1 MSSFLYRLGRAAA
14 RARVLVVA
22 LWVVVLAVAGG
33 AAVLFNQGTDDTFAI
48 PGSESQDALDHLGRV
63 FPEVSGTSAQLVLV
77 VPDGQSVDTATTRTV
92 VGAAVARIEK
102 VDQVATVVDPFGD
115 DVSGAVSAD
124 GRAALIAVPMSVD
137 LAAVAPTTKTEL
149 SDIADDLASSVGNGA
164 KVYTGGDA
172 FSNRVP
178 KLSPTEGIGLII
190 ALLVLVLMF
199 RSLIAAVMPLLTA
212 ILGVGVSIGLV
223 YLATLVTPISSTAPM
238 LAVMLGLAVGIDYA
252 LFLLSR
258 HRDQLADG
266 LDVEESIARATATA
280 GSAVIF
286 AGLTVVIALLGL
298 SVAGIPFLTTMGVAA
313 AVAVALAVGIA
324 ITLVPALLSFAGTR
338 LRPRVRKPRRV
349 KKRSKPQIARWWVRT
364 ATKAPLVTVLVVV
377 AGLGVCAIP
386 AADLRLA
393 LPDNGT
399 EEEGSPARDTYEVVS
414 EHFGPGYNG
423 PLIVTADIITS
434 TDPVGLVDKI
444 AADIRELPGVAS
456 VPLAT
461 PNPKGDT
468 GIIQVIPTTAPDSAQ
483 TDELVER
490 LRGQEQ
496 HFLDAYGT
504 QTAVTGITA
513 VGIDVSA
520 QLGSALLPFG
530 ILVVGLSLI
539 LLAMVFRSIWV
550 PVKATFGYLL
560 SVGAAFGAT
569 SFVFQQGHGADLLH
583 VTHTGSVISFLPI
596 ILMGVLFGLAMD
608 YEVFLVS
615 RIREDYVHHGD
626 PHHAIES
633 GFVSASR
640 VVVAAA
646 VIMFAVFAAFV
657 PEGSATIKPIAF
669 SLAVGVFVD
678 AFIVRM
684 TLVPAVLALLGHRA
698 WGLPPKL
705 DRTLPVFDAEG
716 DSLVHELRLADWPGT
731 DEAISAHDLRLDDN
745 RGRPV
750 YSTVDIHLPHGD
762 VLVLHG
768 PGKTALLFTLAGR
781 VTKAKG
787 DLKVLG
793 RVLPQHTHALRRE
806 VAVLRCHDTAD
817 VAGEISSALDDGVR
831 LVLLDDADL
840 VLRPEARDAL
850 RRLLAYSR
858 THDGRPVSFVLTCQ
872 DPARIRDLVPHPP
885 PRPTPLTCT
894 PSASPSR
901 CSDVEAVR
909 QLRPRTGRGPAH
921 LEDVD
926 RPDRRARAG
935 HGAADVGAVV
945 TGDRPRHRH
954 RRGREQRRAGAG
966 QRADHPAGP

>member
-22 LWVVVLAVAGG
+22 VWVVILAAAGG
-33 AAVLFNQGTDDTFAI
+33 AALVANQGTDDAFAI

-77 VPDGQSVDTATTRTV
+77 APAGAKADTPQIR
-92 VGAAVARIEK
+92 AAVAQAVQRIGK
-102 VDQVATVVDPFGD
+102 LDQVATVVNPFDKG
-115 DVSGAVSAD
+115 VNGAVSKD
-124 GRAALIAVPMSVD
+124 GRAALIAVPLKVQLAEVDPATKTQVAGIAAD
-137 LAAVAPTTKTEL
+137 LAKATGTE
-149 SDIADDLASSVGNGA
+149 VR
-164 KVYTGGDA
+164 TGGDA
-172 FSNRVP
+172 FSDRVP
-178 KLSPTEGIGLII
+178 KLSPTEGIGLVI

-199 RSLIAAVMPLLTA
+199 RSLIAAAMPLATA
-212 ILGVGVSIGLV
+212 VLGVGVAGGLIF
-223 YLATLVTPISSTAPM
+223 LATLVTPISSTAPM
-238 LAVMLGLAVGIDYA
+238 LAVMIGLAVGIDYA

-258 HRDQLADG
+258 HRDQLAEG

-298 SVAGIPFLTTMGVAA
+298 AVAGIPFLTTMGIAA
-313 AVAVALAVGIA
+313 AVAVALAVAIA
-324 ITLVPALLSFAGTR
+324 VTLVPALMSFAGKR
-338 LRPRVRKPRRV
+338 LRPRVRKPRR
-349 KKRSKPQIARWWVRT
+349 RTRRRQKPQVARGWVRL

-377 AGLGVCAIP
+377 AGLAVCAIP
-386 AADLRLA
+386 ALSLRLA
-393 LPDNGT
+393 LPDSGT
-399 EEEGSPARDTYEVVS
+399 EEHGSPARDTYDVVS

-434 TDPVGLVDKI
+434 TDPVGLMNKL
-444 AADIRELPGVAS
+444 AEEIRHVPGVAS

-468 GIIQVIPTTAPDSAQ
+468 GIVQVIPATAPDSVQ
-483 TDELVER
+483 TDDLVAR
-490 LRGQEQ
+490 LRGMEP
-496 HFLDAYGT
+496 HFRDAYGA

-520 QLGSALLPFG
+520 QLGDALVPFG

-550 PVKATFGYLL
+550 PIKATAGYLL
-560 SVGAAFGAT
+560 SVAAAFGAT
-569 SFVFQQGHGADLLH
+569 SFVFVQGHLADVLN
-583 VTHTGSVISFLPI
+583 VTHVGSVISFLPI

-615 RIREDYVHHGD
+615 RIREDYVHEGD

-646 VIMFAVFAAFV
+646 VIMLAVFAAFV

-669 SLAVGVFVD
+669 SLAVGVFID

-684 TLVPAVLALLGHRA
+684 TLVPAVLALLGRRA

-705 DRTLPVFDAEG
+705 DRALPVFDAEG
-716 DSLVHELRLADWPGT
+716 DALVRELRLADWPAPDST
-731 DEAISAHDLRLDDN
+731 EAVSARALRLEDD

-750 YSTVDIHLPHGD
+750 YSGIELHLQGGE

-768 PGKTALLFTLAGR
+768 ADACGKTALLYTLAGR
-781 VTKAKG
+781 VTKFTG

-793 RVLPQHTHALRRE
+793 RVLPQHAHALRRD
-806 VAVLRCHDTAD
+806 VAVVPCRDEKDPARQIAD
-817 VAGEISSALDDGVR
+817 ALGSDAGLVVVDDV
-831 LVLLDDADL
+831 DL
-840 VLRPEARDAL
+840 VLRTDVRDRVRALLGDRRTRSGEAA
-850 RRLLAYSR
+850 
-858 THDGRPVSFVLTCQ
+858 TFVLACQ
-872 DPARIRDLVPHPP
+872 DPDRIRDLLP
-885 PRPTPLTCT
+885 
-894 PSASPSR
+894 
-901 CSDVEAVR
+901 
-909 QLRPRTGRGPAH
+909 
-921 LEDVD
+921 
-926 RPDRRARAG
+926 ARATRL
-935 HGAADVGAVV
+935 HGLTAA
-945 TGDRPRHRH
+945 
-954 RRGREQRRAGAG
+954 Q
-966 QRADHPAGP
+966 PAEVR

>member
-33 AAVLFNQGTDDTFAI
+33 TTLLFNQGTDDTFAI
-48 PGSESQDALDHLGRV
+48 PGSESQDALDYLGRV
-63 FPEVSGTSAQLVLV
+63 FPEVSGTSAQLVVLV
-77 VPDGQSVDTATTRTV
+77 PAGQDVDETRDAVT
-92 VGAAVARIEK
+92 AAVARIEK
-102 VDQVATVVDPFGD
+102 VDQVATVVNPFGD
-115 DVSGAVSAD
+115 DISGAVSAD
-124 GRAALIAVPMSVD
+124 KRAALIAVPLSVD
-137 LAAVAPTTKTEL
+137 LAQVEPATRTAL
-149 SDIADDLASSVGNGA
+149 SDIASDLAKETGA
-164 KVYTGGDA
+164 TVYTGGDA
-172 FSNRVP
+172 FSNHVP
-178 KLSPTEGIGLII
+178 KLSPTEGIGLVI
-190 ALLVLVLMF
+190 ALAVLLLMF
-199 RSLIAAVMPLLTA
+199 RSLIAAVMPLMTA
-212 ILGVGVSIGLV
+212 VLGVGISVSLI
-223 YLATLVTPISSTAPM
+223 YLATIVTPISSTAPM

-258 HRDQLADG
+258 HRDQLAEG

-298 SVAGIPFLTTMGVAA
+298 AVAGIPFLTTMGVAA

-324 ITLVPALLSFAGTR
+324 ITLVPALLGFAGTR
-338 LRPRVRKPRRV
+338 LRPRKPRRTR
-349 KKRSKPQIARWWVRT
+349 KRQRPQVARWWVRT
-364 ATKAPLVTVLVVV
+364 ATRAPLVTVVVVV
-377 AGLGVCAIP
+377 AGLAICAVP
-386 AADLRLA
+386 AMDLRLA

-399 EEEGSPARDTYEVVS
+399 EEEGNPARDTYDVVS

-434 TDPVGLVDKI
+434 TDPVGLVDKL
-444 AADIRELPGVAS
+444 AADIRQLPGVAS

-468 GIIQVIPTTAPDSAQ
+468 GIIQVIPTTGPDSPQ
-483 TDELVER
+483 TEDLVDR

-496 HFLDAYGT
+496 HFLDKYGT

-513 VGIDVSA
+513 VGIDVST
-520 QLGSALLPFG
+520 QLGDALLPFG

-550 PVKATFGYLL
+550 PIKATFGYLL

-569 SFVFQQGHGADLLH
+569 SFVFVQGHGAGLLH

-615 RIREDYVHHGD
+615 RMREDYVHHGD
-626 PHHAIES
+626 PHHAIET
-633 GFVSASR
+633 GFISASR

-684 TLVPAVLALLGHRA
+684 TLVPAVLALLGRRA

-705 DRTLPVFDAEG
+705 DRALPVFDAEG

-731 DEAISAHDLRLDDN
+731 DEAISARDLRLEDD
-745 RGRPV
+745 RGHPA
-750 YSTVDIHLPHGD
+750 YSTVDVHLPRGD
-762 VLVLHG
+762 VLVLAG
-768 PGKTALLFTLAGR
+768 PGKSALLFTLAGR

-793 RVLPQHTHALRRE
+793 QVLPQHSHALRRH
-806 VAVLRCHDTAD
+806 VLVLRCHDLPDPT
-817 VAGEISSALDDGVR
+817 GEISTALDDGVE
-831 LVLLDDADL
+831 LVLLDDVDL
-840 VLRPEARDAL
+840 VLRADARNAL
-850 RRLLAYSR
+850 RQLLAHSR
-858 THDGRPVSFVLTCQ
+858 TFEGRSVSFVLTCQ
-872 DPARIRDLVPHPP
+872 DPARIRDLLPVRSHL
-885 PRPTPLTCT
+885 LTL
-894 PSASPSR
+894 SQFAE
-901 CSDVEAVR
+901 V
-909 QLRPRTGRGPAH
+909 H
-921 LEDVD
+921 
-926 RPDRRARAG
+926 
-935 HGAADVGAVV
+935 
-945 TGDRPRHRH
+945 
-954 RRGREQRRAGAG
+954 
-966 QRADHPAGP
+966 

>member
-1 MSSFLYRLGRAAA
+1 MSSFLYGLGRAAA

-22 LWVVVLAVAGG
+22 IWVVALAAIGG
-33 AAVLFNQGTDDTFAI
+33 LTLLFNQGTDDTFAI
-48 PGSESQDALDHLGRV
+48 PGSESQDALDYLGRV

-77 VPDGQSVDTATTRTV
+77 VPGDVDDAR
-92 VGAAVARIEK
+92 AAVGRAVDRIGK
-102 VDQVATVVDPFGD
+102 VDQVATVINPFGK

-124 GRAALIAVPMSVD
+124 KHTALIAVPLKVD
-137 LAAVAPTTKTEL
+137 LAQVEPGTKAEL
-149 SDIADDLASSVGNGA
+149 AAISADLARETGG

-178 KLSPTEGIGLII
+178 KLSPTEGIGLVI
-190 ALLVLVLMF
+190 ALMVLLLMF
-199 RSLIAAVMPLLTA
+199 RSVIAAVMPLLTA
-212 ILGVGVSIGLV
+212 VLGVGISVGLI

-258 HRDQLADG
+258 HRDQLAEG

-298 SVAGIPFLTTMGVAA
+298 AVAGIPFLTTMGVAA
-313 AVAVALAVGIA
+313 AVAVTFAVAIA
-324 ITLVPALLSFAGTR
+324 VTLVPALLAFAGNR
-338 LRPRVRKPRRV
+338 MRPRVRR
-349 KKRSKPQIARWWVRT
+349 KKRRRKPPQIARWWVRT

-377 AGLGVCAIP
+377 AGLAICAIP
-386 AADLRLA
+386 ATDLRLA

-399 EEEGSPARDTYEVVS
+399 EEEGTPARDTYDVVS

-434 TDPVGLVDKI
+434 TDPVGLVRKI
-444 AADIRELPGVAS
+444 ADEIRTLPGVAS

-468 GIIQVIPTTAPDSAQ
+468 GIIQVIPATAPDSPQ
-483 TDELVER
+483 TEELVTR
-490 LRGQEQ
+490 LRDQRQ

-504 QTAVTGITA
+504 KTAVTGITA
-513 VGIDVSA
+513 VGIDVST
-520 QLGSALLPFG
+520 QLGNALIPFG

-550 PVKATFGYLL
+550 PIKATAGYLL

-569 SFVFQQGHGADLLH
+569 SFVFSQGHLADLLG

-615 RIREDYVHHGD
+615 RIREDYVHSVNRAGGD
-626 PHHAIES
+626 PRHAVES
-633 GFVSASR
+633 GFISASR

-678 AFIVRM
+678 AFLVRM

-705 DRTLPVFDAEG
+705 DRSLPVFDAEG
-716 DSLVHELRLADWPGT
+716 DSLVHELRLADWPGA
-731 DEAISAHDLRLDDN
+731 DEAISARNLRLNDD

-750 YSTVDIHLPHGD
+750 YSGVDINLPRGD

-768 PGKTALLFTLAGR
+768 PGPAGKTALLFTLAGR
-781 VTKAKG
+781 VAKVEG

-793 RVLPQHTHALRRE
+793 RVLPQHTHAVRGE
-806 VAVLRCHDTAD
+806 VALVSCREKPDPVLPDD
-817 VAGEISSALDDGVR
+817 VDLILIDDV
-831 LVLLDDADL
+831 DL
-840 VLRPEARDAL
+840 VLRGHNRAAL
-850 RRLLAYSR
+850 REFIARSPASI
-858 THDGRPVSFVLTCQ
+858 VLTCQ
-872 DPARIRDLVPHPP
+872 DPDRIRDLLPA
-885 PRPTPLTCT
+885 RTRLLALTPQL
-894 PSASPSR
+894 
-901 CSDVEAVR
+901 VEVS
-909 QLRPRTGRGPAH
+909 
-921 LEDVD
+921 
-926 RPDRRARAG
+926 
-935 HGAADVGAVV
+935 
-945 TGDRPRHRH
+945 
-954 RRGREQRRAGAG
+954 
-966 QRADHPAGP
+966 

>member
-14 RARVLVVA
+14 RARVLVLA
-22 LWVVVLAVAGG
+22 LWVVVLAAAGG
-33 AAVLFNQGTDDTFAI
+33 AALVFNQGTDDAFAI

-77 VPDGQSVDTATTRTV
+77 VPDGAKADTPGNR
-92 VGAAVARIEK
+92 AAVSEAVTRIGK
-102 VDQVATVVDPFGD
+102 LDQVATVVNPFD
-115 DVSGAVSAD
+115 KNVHGAVSQD
-124 GRAALIAVPMSVD
+124 DRAALIAVPLKVQ
-137 LAAVAPTTKTEL
+137 LAAVDPATKTGL
-149 SDIADDLASSVGNGA
+149 ATIADDLGKQTGA

-178 KLSPTEGIGLII
+178 KLSPTEGIGLLI

-199 RSLIAAVMPLLTA
+199 RSLIAAVMPLVTA
-212 ILGVGVSIGLV
+212 ILGVGVAIGLIF
-223 YLATLVTPISSTAPM
+223 LATLVTPISSTAPM
-238 LAVMLGLAVGIDYA
+238 LAVMIGLAVGIDYA

-258 HRDQLADG
+258 HRDQLTEG

-298 SVAGIPFLTTMGVAA
+298 AVAGIPFLTTMGVAA
-313 AVAVALAVGIA
+313 AVAVALAVAIA
-324 ITLVPALLSFAGTR
+324 VTLVPALMSFAGRR
-338 LRPRVRKPRRV
+338 LRPRTPKPKRTPRR
-349 KKRSKPQIARWWVRT
+349 RKPQIARWWVRV
-364 ATKAPLVTVLVVV
+364 ATKAPLITVLVVV
-377 AGLGVCAIP
+377 AGLAICAIP
-386 AADLRLA
+386 AASLRLA

-399 EEEGSPARDTYEVVS
+399 EEHGSPARDTYEVVS

-434 TDPVGLVDKI
+434 TDPIGLVNKI
-444 AADIRELPGVAS
+444 ADEIRHVPGVAS
-456 VPLAT
+456 VPLST

-468 GIIQVIPTTAPDSAQ
+468 GIIQVVPTTAPDSAQ
-483 TDELVER
+483 TDELVAR
-490 LRGQEQ
+490 LRGLEP

-513 VGIDVSA
+513 VGIDVST

-550 PVKATFGYLL
+550 PIKATAGYLL
-560 SVGAAFGAT
+560 SVAAAFGAT
-569 SFVFQQGHGADLLH
+569 SFVFVQGHLADVLN

-633 GFVSASR
+633 GFISASR

-669 SLAVGVFVD
+669 SLAVGVFID

-684 TLVPAVLALLGHRA
+684 TLVPAVLALLGRRA

-705 DRTLPVFDAEG
+705 DRMLPVFDAEG
-716 DSLVHELRLADWPGT
+716 DALVHELRLADWPT
-731 DEAISAHDLRLDDN
+731 PDSTEAISARALRLEDD
-745 RGRPV
+745 RGHPV
-750 YSTVDIHLPHGD
+750 YTDLDLHLPRGE

-768 PGKTALLFTLAGR
+768 TGACGKTALLYTLAGR
-781 VTKAKG
+781 VTKFTG

-793 RVLPQHTHALRRE
+793 RVLPQHTHALRRD
-806 VAVLRCHDTAD
+806 VAVIPCRDTKDPARQI
-817 VAGEISSALDDGVR
+817 AAALDAG
-831 LVLLDDADL
+831 LVVVDDVDL
-840 VLRPEARDAL
+840 VLRTDVRDRVRA
-850 RRLLAYSR
+850 LLAER
-858 THDGRPVSFVLTCQ
+858 GTATFVLTCQ
-872 DPARIRDLVPHPP
+872 DPERIRDLLPARVTHLHA
-885 PRPTPLTCT
+885 LTAAQ
-894 PSASPSR
+894 P
-901 CSDVEAVR
+901 VEVF
-909 QLRPRTGRGPAH
+909 
-921 LEDVD
+921 
-926 RPDRRARAG
+926 
-935 HGAADVGAVV
+935 
-945 TGDRPRHRH
+945 
-954 RRGREQRRAGAG
+954 
-966 QRADHPAGP
+966 

>member
-14 RARVLVVA
+14 RARVLVLA
-22 LWVVVLAVAGG
+22 LWVVVLAAAGG
-33 AAVLFNQGTDDTFAI
+33 AALLVNQGTDDTFAI

-63 FPEVSGTSAQLVLV
+63 FSEVSGTSAQLVLV
-77 VPDGQSVDTATTRTV
+77 VPEGAKADTPQNR
-92 VGAAVARIEK
+92 AAVAQAVTRIGK
-102 VDQVATVVDPFGD
+102 LDQVATVVNPFD
-115 DVSGAVSAD
+115 KSVSGAVSAD
-124 GRAALIAVPMSVD
+124 GRAALLAVPLKVQLAQVD
-137 LAAVAPTTKTEL
+137 PATKAQLSAIAA
-149 SDIADDLASSVGNGA
+149 DLGTATGA
-164 KVYTGGDA
+164 KVHTGGDA

-178 KLSPTEGIGLII
+178 KLSPTEGIGLVI

-199 RSLIAAVMPLLTA
+199 RSLIAAVMPLATA
-212 ILGVGVSIGLV
+212 VLGVGVAGGLI

-238 LAVMLGLAVGIDYA
+238 LAVMIGLAVGIDYA

-258 HRDQLADG
+258 HRDQLAEG

-298 SVAGIPFLTTMGVAA
+298 AVAGIPFLTTMGVAA
-313 AVAVALAVGIA
+313 AVAVALAVAIA
-324 ITLVPALLSFAGTR
+324 VTLVPALMSFAGKR
-338 LRPRVRKPRRV
+338 LRPRAPKRKRRRRKPRV
-349 KKRSKPQIARWWVRT
+349 ARWWVRL
-364 ATKAPLVTVLVVV
+364 ATKAPLVTVVLVV
-377 AGLGVCAIP
+377 AGLAVCAIP
-386 AADLRLA
+386 ATSLRLA

-399 EEEGSPARDTYEVVS
+399 EEHGSPARDTYDVVS

-434 TDPVGLVDKI
+434 TDPIGLVNKI
-444 AADIRELPGVAS
+444 AEEIRHVPGVAS

-468 GIIQVIPTTAPDSAQ
+468 GIVQVVPATAPDSVQ
-483 TDELVER
+483 TDDLVAR
-490 LRGQEQ
+490 LRGLEP
-496 HFLDAYGT
+496 HFLAAYGT

-550 PVKATFGYLL
+550 PIKATAGYLL
-560 SVGAAFGAT
+560 SVAAAFGAT
-569 SFVFQQGHGADLLH
+569 SFVFVQGHFADALD

-615 RIREDYVHHGD
+615 RIREDYVHSRD
-626 PHHAIES
+626 PRHAIES
-633 GFVSASR
+633 GFISASR

-678 AFIVRM
+678 AFVVRM
-684 TLVPAVLALLGHRA
+684 TLVPAVLALLGRRA

-705 DRTLPVFDAEG
+705 DRALPVFDAEG
-716 DSLVHELRLADWPGT
+716 DALVHELRLADWPAP
-731 DEAISAHDLRLDDN
+731 DSEEAVSARGLRLEDD

-750 YSTVDIHLPHGD
+750 YAGIDVHLRRGE

-768 PGKTALLFTLAGR
+768 AGACGKTALLYTFAGR
-781 VTKAKG
+781 VTKFTG

-793 RVLPQHTHALRRE
+793 RVLPQHTHALRRD
-806 VAVLRCHDTAD
+806 VAVVPCRAEPDPTRRIGDAAL
-817 VAGEISSALDDGVR
+817 VVLDDV
-831 LVLLDDADL
+831 DL
-840 VLRPEARDAL
+840 VLRTDVRDRVRA
-850 RRLLAYSR
+850 LLAERGS
-858 THDGRPVSFVLTCQ
+858 TTFVLTCQ
-872 DPARIRDLVPHPP
+872 DPERIRDLLPGGATHLHA
-885 PRPTPLTCT
+885 LT
-894 PSASPSR
+894 
-901 CSDVEAVR
+901 AV
-909 QLRPRTGRGPAH
+909 QPA
-921 LEDVD
+921 EVS
-926 RPDRRARAG
+926 
-935 HGAADVGAVV
+935 
-945 TGDRPRHRH
+945 
-954 RRGREQRRAGAG
+954 
-966 QRADHPAGP
+966 

>member
-1 MSSFLYRLGRAAA
+1 MTYPTWSGVLVSSLLYRLGRAAA
-14 RARVLVVA
+14 RARVLVLA
-22 LWVVVLAVAGG
+22 LWVVVLAAAGG
-33 AAVLFNQGTDDTFAI
+33 AALLFDHGTDDAFAI

-63 FPEVSGTSAQLVLV
+63 FPEVSGTSAQLVLL
-77 VPDGQSVDTATTRTV
+77 VPDGAKADTPGNR
-92 VGAAVARIEK
+92 AAVSEAVTRIGK
-102 VDQVATVVDPFGD
+102 LDQVATVVNPFD
-115 DVSGAVSAD
+115 ENVHGAVSGD
-124 GRAALIAVPMSVD
+124 GRAALIAVPLKVQLAQVD
-137 LAAVAPTTKTEL
+137 PATKTQL
-149 SDIADDLASSVGNGA
+149 SAIADDLGKQTGA

-178 KLSPTEGIGLII
+178 KLSPTEGIGLLI

-199 RSLIAAVMPLLTA
+199 RSLIAAVMPLVTA
-212 ILGVGVSIGLV
+212 ILGVGVAIGLIF
-223 YLATLVTPISSTAPM
+223 LATLVTPISSTAPM
-238 LAVMLGLAVGIDYA
+238 LAVMIGLAVGIDYA

-258 HRDQLADG
+258 HRDQLAEG

-298 SVAGIPFLTTMGVAA
+298 AVAGIPFLTTMGVAA
-313 AVAVALAVGIA
+313 AVAVALAVAIA
-324 ITLVPALLSFAGTR
+324 VTLVPALMSFAGRR
-338 LRPRVRKPRRV
+338 LRPRTSKPKRTKRRRKPQV
-349 KKRSKPQIARWWVRT
+349 ARWWVRT

-377 AGLGVCAIP
+377 AGLAVCAIP
-386 AADLRLA
+386 GTSLRLA

-399 EEEGSPARDTYEVVS
+399 EEHGSPARDTYEVVS

-434 TDPVGLVDKI
+434 TDPIGLVNKI
-444 AADIRELPGVAS
+444 ADEIRGVPGVAS

-483 TDELVER
+483 TDDLVSR
-490 LRGQEQ
+490 LRGLEP
-496 HFLDAYGT
+496 HFRDVYGT

-513 VGIDVSA
+513 VGIDVST

-550 PVKATFGYLL
+550 PIKATAGYLL
-560 SVGAAFGAT
+560 SVAAAFGAT
-569 SFVFQQGHGADLLH
+569 SFVFVQGHLADVLN

-633 GFVSASR
+633 GFISASR

-669 SLAVGVFVD
+669 SLAVGVFID

-684 TLVPAVLALLGHRA
+684 TLVPAVLALLGRRA

-716 DSLVHELRLADWPGT
+716 DALVHELRLAGWPGT
-731 DEAISAHDLRLDDN
+731 DEAISARDLRMEDD

-750 YSTVDIHLPHGD
+750 YRDVDLRVPRGG

-768 PGKTALLFTLAGR
+768 TGACGKTALAYTLAGR
-781 VTKAKG
+781 VTKFTG

-793 RVLPQHTHALRRE
+793 RVLPQHTHALRRD
-806 VAVLRCHDTAD
+806 VAVIPCRGTNDPARQIARDGDAGLVVVDD
-817 VAGEISSALDDGVR
+817 V
-831 LVLLDDADL
+831 DL
-840 VLRPEARDAL
+840 VLRADLRDHV
-850 RRLLAYSR
+850 RRLFAER
-858 THDGRPVSFVLTCQ
+858 GTTTFVLTCQ
-872 DPARIRDLVPHPP
+872 DPERIADLLP
-885 PRPTPLTCT
+885 
-894 PSASPSR
+894 A
-901 CSDVEAVR
+901 A
-909 QLRPRTGRGPAH
+909 AH
-921 LEDVD
+921 LH
-926 RPDRRARAG
+926 ALT
-935 HGAADVGAVV
+935 AV
-945 TGDRPRHRH
+945 
-954 RRGREQRRAGAG
+954 Q
-966 QRADHPAGP
+966 PAEVF

>member
-14 RARVLVVA
+14 RAKVLVLAVW
-22 LWVVVLAVAGG
+22 LVVLAAAGG
-33 AAVLFNQGTDDTFAI
+33 GAVLLEQGTDDTFAI

-63 FPEVSGTSAQLVLV
+63 FPEVSGTSAQLVLLS
-77 VPDGQSVDTATTRTV
+77 PAGRRVDTPAIKN
-92 VGAAVARIEK
+92 AVADAVNEIKK
-102 VDQVATVVDPFGD
+102 VDQVATAADGG
-115 DVSGAVSAD
+115 VSGD
-124 GRAALIAVPMSVD
+124 GRAQLIAVPLKVQQAQVHAD
-137 LAAVAPTTKTEL
+137 TKGRLTA
-149 SDIADDLASSVGNGA
+149 IADDLAA
-164 KVYTGGDA
+164 KTGTHVYTGGDA

-178 KLSPTEGIGLII
+178 KLSPTEGIGLVI
-190 ALLVLVLMF
+190 ALMVLLLMF
-199 RSLIAAVMPLLTA
+199 RSIIAAVMPLLTA
-212 ILGVGVSIGLV
+212 VLGVGISISLV
-223 YLATLVTPISSTAPM
+223 YLATLVVPISSTAPM

-258 HRDQLADG
+258 HRDQLDDG

-298 SVAGIPFLTTMGVAA
+298 AVAGIPFLTTMGVAA
-313 AVAVALAVGIA
+313 AVAVALAVCIA
-324 ITLVPALLSFAGTR
+324 VTLVPALMAFAGRR
-338 LRPRVRKPRRV
+338 LRPRQRRKRKV
-349 KKRSKPQIARWWVRT
+349 KRPQVARWWVRT
-364 ATKAPLVTVLVVV
+364 ATKAPLVTVIAVIAAL
-377 AGLGVCAIP
+377 AVCTIP
-386 AADLRLA
+386 AIDLRLA

-399 EEEGSPARDTYEVVS
+399 EEQGSPARDTYDVVS

-434 TDPVGLVDKI
+434 TDPVGLVNKI
-444 AADIRELPGVAS
+444 AGEIRTMPGVAA

-468 GIIQVIPTTAPDSAQ
+468 GIIQVVPTTAPDSPQ
-483 TDELVER
+483 TDDLVHR
-490 LRGQEQ
+490 LRDSEQ
-496 HFLDAYGT
+496 HFEDAYGT
-504 QTAVTGITA
+504 KTAVTGITA

-520 QLGSALLPFG
+520 QLGNALLPFG

-550 PVKATFGYLL
+550 PIKATAGYLL

-569 SFVFQQGHGADLLH
+569 SFVFDQGHLADALR

-615 RIREDYVHHGD
+615 RIREDYVHNGD
-626 PHHAIES
+626 PHRAVES

-678 AFIVRM
+678 AFVVRM

-698 WGLPPKL
+698 WGLPPAL
-705 DRTLPVFDAEG
+705 DRALPVFDAEG
-716 DSLVHELRLADWPGT
+716 DSLVHELQLADWPGV
-731 DEAISAHDLRLDDN
+731 DEAISARGLGVDDD

-750 YSTVDIHLPHGD
+750 YRDIDLHVPRGG

-768 PGKTALLFTLAGR
+768 AGKTALLFTLAGR
-781 VTKAKG
+781 ITKLKG

-793 RVLPQHTHALRRE
+793 RVLPQHVHALRRE
-806 VAVLRCHDTAD
+806 VTVIGCRD
-817 VAGEISSALDDGVR
+817 SSAPAREMATALADDVE
-831 LVLLDDADL
+831 LVLIDDADL
-840 VLRPEARDAL
+840 VLRTDERDAL
-850 RRLLAYSR
+850 RDLIARRHTAS
-858 THDGRPVSFVLTCQ
+858 GRPVSVVLTCQ
-872 DPARIRDLVPHPP
+872 DPDRLADLLPADARLFSLAQP
-885 PRPTPLTCT
+885 
-894 PSASPSR
+894 
-901 CSDVEAVR
+901 VEV
-909 QLRPRTGRGPAH
+909 H
-921 LEDVD
+921 
-926 RPDRRARAG
+926 
-935 HGAADVGAVV
+935 
-945 TGDRPRHRH
+945 
-954 RRGREQRRAGAG
+954 
-966 QRADHPAGP
+966 

>member
-1 MSSFLYRLGRAAA
+1 VSSFLYRLGRAAA
-14 RARVLVVA
+14 RARVLVLA
-22 LWVVVLAVAGG
+22 LWVVVLATAGG
-33 AAVLFNQGTDDTFAI
+33 AALVFNQGTDDAFAI

-77 VPDGQSVDTATTRTV
+77 VPDGAKADTPQNR
-92 VGAAVARIEK
+92 AAVARAVTRIGK
-102 VDQVATVVDPFGD
+102 LDQVATVVNPFD
-115 DVSGAVSAD
+115 ENVNGAVSND
-124 GRAALIAVPMSVD
+124 GRAALIAVPLKVQLAQVD
-137 LAAVAPTTKTEL
+137 PATKTRL
-149 SDIADDLASSVGNGA
+149 SAIADDLGRQTGA
-164 KVYTGGDA
+164 KVHTGGDA

-178 KLSPTEGIGLII
+178 KLSPTESIGLLI

-199 RSLIAAVMPLLTA
+199 RSLIAAVMPLVTA
-212 ILGVGVSIGLV
+212 ILGVGVAIGLI

-238 LAVMLGLAVGIDYA
+238 LAVMIGLAVGIDYA

-258 HRDQLADG
+258 HRDQLAEG

-298 SVAGIPFLTTMGVAA
+298 AVAGIPFLTTMGVAA
-313 AVAVALAVGIA
+313 AVAVALAVAIA
-324 ITLVPALLSFAGTR
+324 VTLVPALMSFAGTR
-338 LRPRVRKPRRV
+338 LRPRVPKPKRTPRRRKPQV
-349 KKRSKPQIARWWVRT
+349 ARWWVRT

-377 AGLGVCAIP
+377 AGLAICAIP
-386 AADLRLA
+386 ATSLRLA
-393 LPDNGT
+393 LPDSGT
-399 EEEGSPARDTYEVVS
+399 EEHGSPARDTYEVVS

-434 TDPVGLVDKI
+434 TDPVGLVNRI
-444 AADIRELPGVAS
+444 AEEIRHVPGVAS

-483 TDELVER
+483 TDDLVAR
-490 LRGQEQ
+490 LRGLEP
-496 HFLDAYGT
+496 HFRDAYGT

-550 PVKATFGYLL
+550 PIKATAGYLL
-560 SVGAAFGAT
+560 SVAAAFGAT
-569 SFVFQQGHGADLLH
+569 SFVFVQGHLADALN

-615 RIREDYVHHGD
+615 RIREDYVHRGD

-633 GFVSASR
+633 GFISASR

-684 TLVPAVLALLGHRA
+684 TLVPAVLALLGRRA
-698 WGLPPKL
+698 WGLPPKI
-705 DRTLPVFDAEG
+705 DRALPVFDAEG
-716 DSLVHELRLADWPGT
+716 DALVHELRLADWPAPGST
-731 DEAISAHDLRLDDN
+731 EAISARALRLEDD

-750 YSTVDIHLPHGD
+750 YADVDLHLRPGE

-768 PGKTALLFTLAGR
+768 AGACGKTALAYTLAGR
-781 VTKAKG
+781 VTKLTG

-793 RVLPQHTHALRRE
+793 RVLPQHTHALRRD
-806 VAVLRCHDTAD
+806 VAVVPCRDTKDPARQI
-817 VAGEISSALDDGVR
+817 AAALDAG
-831 LVLLDDADL
+831 LVVVDDVDL
-840 VLRPEARDAL
+840 VLRTDIRDRVRA
-850 RRLLAYSR
+850 LLAEPGN
-858 THDGRPVSFVLTCQ
+858 TTFVLTCQ
-872 DPARIRDLVPHPP
+872 DPERVRDLLPWQH
-885 PRPTPLTCT
+885 TQLHALTA
-894 PSASPSR
+894 PQP
-901 CSDVEAVR
+901 VEVF
-909 QLRPRTGRGPAH
+909 
-921 LEDVD
+921 
-926 RPDRRARAG
+926 
-935 HGAADVGAVV
+935 
-945 TGDRPRHRH
+945 
-954 RRGREQRRAGAG
+954 
-966 QRADHPAGP
+966 

>member
-22 LWVVVLAVAGG
+22 LWVVVLAAAGG
-33 AAVLFNQGTDDTFAI
+33 AALLVNQGTDDTFAI
-48 PGSESQDALDHLGRV
+48 PGSESQDALDHLKRV

-77 VPDGQSVDTATTRTV
+77 VPAGAKADTPVIR
-92 VGAAVARIEK
+92 AAVGQAVTRLGK
-102 VDQVATVVDPFGD
+102 LDQVATVVDPFGD
-115 DVSGAVSAD
+115 NVQGAVSGD
-124 GRAALIAVPMSVD
+124 GRAALIAVPLKVQLAEVTPATKTQ
-137 LAAVAPTTKTEL
+137 LAA
-149 SDIADDLASSVGNGA
+149 IGHDLQTAAGGGASVH
-164 KVYTGGDA
+164 VGGDA
-172 FSNRVP
+172 LSNRVP
-178 KLSPTEGIGLII
+178 KLSPTEGIGLVI

-199 RSLIAAVMPLLTA
+199 RSLIAAVMPLVTA
-212 ILGVGVSIGLV
+212 ILGVGVSMGLI

-238 LAVMLGLAVGIDYA
+238 LAVMIGLAVGIDYA

-258 HRDQLADG
+258 HRDQLAEG
-266 LDVEESIARATATA
+266 LDVEESVARATATA

-298 SVAGIPFLTTMGVAA
+298 AVAGIPFLTTMGVAA
-313 AVAVALAVGIA
+313 ALGVALAVGVA
-324 ITLVPALLSFAGTR
+324 VTLVPALLAFAGHR
-338 LRPRVRKPRRV
+338 LRPRAPRKRKRRPKPR
-349 KKRSKPQIARWWVRT
+349 IARWWVRT
-364 ATKAPLVTVLVVV
+364 ATKAPLVTVIVIV
-377 AGLGVCAIP
+377 AGLAVCAVP
-386 AADLRLA
+386 ALGLRLA

-399 EEEGSPARDTYEVVS
+399 EEHGSPARDTYDVVA

-434 TDPVGLVDKI
+434 TDPVGLVNRI
-444 AADIRELPGVAS
+444 AGDIRRLPGVAS

-468 GIIQVIPTTAPDSAQ
+468 GIIQVVPATAPDSAE
-483 TDELVER
+483 TGDLVAR
-490 LRGQEQ
+490 LRGQEP

-504 QTAVTGITA
+504 RTAVTGITA

-530 ILVVGLSLI
+530 ILVVGLSLV

-550 PVKATFGYLL
+550 PVKATAGYLL

-569 SFVFQQGHGADLLH
+569 SFVFVQGHFAGVLN

-678 AFIVRM
+678 AFVVRM
-684 TLVPAVLALLGHRA
+684 TLVPAVLALLGRRA
-698 WGLPPKL
+698 WGLPPSV
-705 DRTLPVFDAEG
+705 DRRLPVFDAEG
-716 DSLVHELRLADWPGT
+716 DALVHELRLAEWPGV
-731 DEAISAHDLRLDDN
+731 DEAISARGLRLEDD

-750 YSTVDIHLPHGD
+750 YNDIDIHLPRGGT
-762 VLVLHG
+762 LVLHG
-768 PGKTALLFTLAGR
+768 AGSTALLHTLAGR
-781 VTKAKG
+781 VTKFTG

-806 VAVLRCHDTAD
+806 VAVVACRGAAD
-817 VAGEISSALDDGVR
+817 PARQVAEALATDAGLVVLDDV
-831 LVLLDDADL
+831 DL
-840 VLRPEARDAL
+840 VLRTDLRNHL
-850 RRLLAYSR
+850 RRLLAEPR
-858 THDGRPVSFVLTCQ
+858 TRSGGPVSFVVTCQ
-872 DPARIRDLVPHPP
+872 DPDRIADLVPAAATRLPV
-885 PRPTPLTCT
+885 R
-894 PSASPSR
+894 SAQPA
-901 CSDVEAVR
+901 EVR
-909 QLRPRTGRGPAH
+909 
-921 LEDVD
+921 
-926 RPDRRARAG
+926 
-935 HGAADVGAVV
+935 
-945 TGDRPRHRH
+945 
-954 RRGREQRRAGAG
+954 
-966 QRADHPAGP
+966 

>member
-14 RARVLVVA
+14 RARLLVVA
-22 LWVVVLAVAGG
+22 LWVVLLAVCGG
-33 AAVLFNQGTDDTFAI
+33 AALLASQGTDDTFAI

-77 VPDGQSVDTATTRTV
+77 VPDGRQVDTPGNRTAV
-92 VGAAVARIEK
+92 AAAVGRIGS
-102 VDQVATVVDPFGD
+102 VGQVATVVDPFGQN
-115 DVSGAVSAD
+115 VTGAVSGD
-124 GRAALIAVPMSVD
+124 GRAALIAVPLKVQ
-137 LAAVAPTTKTEL
+137 LADVAPATKTEL
-149 SDIADDLASSVGNGA
+149 SAIAGDLAKSVGAGA

-172 FSNRVP
+172 FSDRVP
-178 KLSPTEGIGLII
+178 KLSPTEGIGLLI

-199 RSLIAAVMPLLTA
+199 RSLVAAVMPLVTA
-212 ILGVGVSIGLV
+212 VLGVGVSIGLV
-223 YLATLVTPISSTAPM
+223 YLATIVTPISSTAPM

-258 HRDQLADG
+258 HRDQLAEG
-266 LDVEESIARATATA
+266 LEVEESVARATATA

-313 AVAVALAVGIA
+313 AVAVALAVAIA
-324 ITLVPALLSFAGTR
+324 VTLVPALMSFAGTR
-338 LRPRVRKPRRV
+338 LRPRAPKPR
-349 KKRSKPQIARWWVRT
+349 KRARPQVARWWVRT
-364 ATKAPLVTVLVVV
+364 ATKAPLVTVLVIVI
-377 AGLGVCAIP
+377 GLALCAVP
-386 AADLRLA
+386 ALELRLA
-393 LPDNGT
+393 LPDSGT
-399 EEEGSPARDTYEVVS
+399 EEEGSPARDTYDVVA

-434 TDPVGLVDKI
+434 TDPVGLVNKLAD
-444 AADIRELPGVAS
+444 DIRGLPGVAS

-468 GIIQVIPTTAPDSAQ
+468 GIIQVVPATAPDSPQ
-483 TDELVER
+483 TDELVNR
-490 LRGQEQ
+490 LRDREQ

-504 QTAVTGITA
+504 KTAVTGITA

-520 QLGSALLPFG
+520 QLAGALLPFG
-530 ILVVGLSLI
+530 ILVVGLSLV

-550 PVKATFGYLL
+550 PIKATAGYLL

-569 SFVFQQGHGADLLH
+569 SFVFQQGHFADLLH

-626 PHHAIES
+626 PHHAIET
-633 GFVSASR
+633 GFVSAAR

-657 PEGSATIKPIAF
+657 PEGSSTIKPIAF

-705 DRTLPVFDAEG
+705 DRALPVFDAEG
-716 DSLVHELRLADWPGT
+716 DALVHELRLADWPGT
-731 DEAISAHDLRLDDN
+731 DEAVSARGLSLDDD

-750 YSTVDIHLPHGD
+750 FRDVDLHLPHGD

-768 PGKTALLFTLAGR
+768 VGATGKTALLFTLAGR
-781 VTKAKG
+781 VTKHRG

-806 VAVLRCHDTAD
+806 VSVIPCRATAD
-817 VAGEISSALDDGVR
+817 PAAEVAAALADGVG
-831 LVLLDDADL
+831 LVLLDDIDV
-840 VLRPEARDAL
+840 VLRTDVRAAL
-850 RRLLAYSR
+850 RDLLARR
-858 THDGRPVSFVLTCQ
+858 TASFVVTCQ
-872 DPARIRDLVPHPP
+872 DPERIADLLPSTTHVRAVHPQP
-885 PRPTPLTCT
+885 
-894 PSASPSR
+894 
-901 CSDVEAVR
+901 VEVF
-909 QLRPRTGRGPAH
+909 
-921 LEDVD
+921 
-926 RPDRRARAG
+926 
-935 HGAADVGAVV
+935 
-945 TGDRPRHRH
+945 
-954 RRGREQRRAGAG
+954 
-966 QRADHPAGP
+966 

>member
-1 MSSFLYRLGRAAA
+1 MLGVLVSSFLYRLGRAAA
-14 RARVLVVA
+14 RARVLVLA
-22 LWVVVLAVAGG
+22 LWVVVLAAAGG
-33 AAVLFNQGTDDTFAI
+33 AALVFNHGTDDAFAI

-77 VPDGQSVDTATTRTV
+77 VGDGAKADTPQNR
-92 VGAAVARIEK
+92 AAVAQAVTRIGK
-102 VDQVATVVDPFGD
+102 LDQVATVVNPFD
-115 DVSGAVSAD
+115 ASVHGAVSGD
-124 GRAALIAVPMSVD
+124 GRAALIAVPLKVQLAKVD
-137 LAAVAPTTKTEL
+137 PATKTQL
-149 SDIADDLASSVGNGA
+149 SAIAADLGAATGA
-164 KVYTGGDA
+164 KVHTGGDA

-212 ILGVGVSIGLV
+212 ILGVGVAIGLIF
-223 YLATLVTPISSTAPM
+223 LATLVTPISSTAPM
-238 LAVMLGLAVGIDYA
+238 LAVMIGLAVGIDYA
-252 LFLLSR
+252 LFLISR
-258 HRDQLADG
+258 HRDQLGEG
-266 LDVEESIARATATA
+266 LDVEESIARAAATA

-298 SVAGIPFLTTMGVAA
+298 AVAGIPFLTTMGVAA
-313 AVAVALAVGIA
+313 AVAVALAVAIA
-324 ITLVPALLSFAGTR
+324 VTLVPALMSFAGKR
-338 LRPRVRKPRRV
+338 LRPRAPKPRRTP
-349 KKRSKPQIARWWVRT
+349 RRRKPQIARWWVRA

-377 AGLGVCAIP
+377 AGLAICAIP
-386 AADLRLA
+386 ATSLRLA

-399 EEEGSPARDTYEVVS
+399 EEHGSPARDTYEVVS

-434 TDPVGLVDKI
+434 TDPVGLVNRI
-444 AADIRELPGVAS
+444 ADEIRHVPGVAS

-468 GIIQVIPTTAPDSAQ
+468 GIIQVVPATAPDSAQ
-483 TDELVER
+483 TGELVTR
-490 LRGQEQ
+490 LRGLEP
-496 HFLDAYGT
+496 HFRDAYGT

-513 VGIDVSA
+513 VGIDVST
-520 QLGSALLPFG
+520 QLGNALLPFG

-550 PVKATFGYLL
+550 PVKATAGYLL
-560 SVGAAFGAT
+560 SVAAAFGAT
-569 SFVFQQGHGADLLH
+569 SFVFVQGHLADALN

-669 SLAVGVFVD
+669 SLAIGVFVD

-684 TLVPAVLALLGHRA
+684 TLVPAVLALLGRRA
-698 WGLPPKL
+698 WGLPPKI
-705 DRTLPVFDAEG
+705 DRALPVFDAEG
-716 DSLVHELRLADWPGT
+716 DALMHELRLADWPAPGSA
-731 DEAISAHDLRLDDN
+731 EAISARGLRLEDD

-750 YSTVDIHLPHGD
+750 YTDLDLHLPRGE

-768 PGKTALLFTLAGR
+768 TGACGKTALLYTLAGR
-781 VTKAKG
+781 VTKFSG

-793 RVLPQHTHALRRE
+793 RVLPQHTHALRRD
-806 VAVLRCHDTAD
+806 VAVVACRDTGNPARQI
-817 VAGEISSALDDGVR
+817 AAALDDDAALIV
-831 LVLLDDADL
+831 VDDVDL
-840 VLRPEARDAL
+840 VLRTDVRDQVRA
-850 RRLLAYSR
+850 LLAAGAA
-858 THDGRPVSFVLTCQ
+858 TFVLTCQ
-872 DPARIRDLVPHPP
+872 DPERIRDLLPGHVTHLHA
-885 PRPTPLTCT
+885 LTAAQ
-894 PSASPSR
+894 P
-901 CSDVEAVR
+901 VEVF
-909 QLRPRTGRGPAH
+909 
-921 LEDVD
+921 
-926 RPDRRARAG
+926 
-935 HGAADVGAVV
+935 
-945 TGDRPRHRH
+945 
-954 RRGREQRRAGAG
+954 
-966 QRADHPAGP
+966 